1 VPEPTASPPNDAGDE
16 AGVLAPAP
24 ATVPEPEPRQ
34 RWRAVFGRTADAA
47 ALAHREVAEAL
58 EDALAESPL
67 PLMRDR
73 KRGDRPRVTFG
84 APLPIGMVV
93 DRELFDLWLT
103 ALRPLNEIRA
113 VVGGALAPGYEL
125 HDLYDIWLGALA
137 LPASVVGATYRV
149 TLEAGIDRAAL
160 AAAIEGLLEAASL
173 PRQRVKGSGT
183 VAYDLRPLLADLA
196 LLDGDRPS
204 LQIDVRFDPTRGS
217 GRPEEVVAAL
227 AEALDRPLE
236 VTETRRT
243 QLVVED
249 SAG

>member
-1 VPEPTASPPNDAGDE
+1 MPDSTASPPHDPRDAAPE
-16 AGVLAPAP
+16 PAP
-24 ATVPEPEPRQ
+24 AAAPEPRQ
-34 RWRAVFGRTADAA
+34 RWRAVLGRTADAA
-47 ALAHREVAEAL
+47 AVPHREVVEAL
-58 EDALAESPL
+58 EDALGASSL

-73 KRGDRPRVTFG
+73 KRGERPRVTFG

-103 ALRPLNEIRA
+103 ALRPLNEVRA
-113 VVGGALAPGYEL
+113 VVERALAPGYEL
-125 HDLYDIWLGALA
+125 HDLYDVWLGAVA
-137 LPASVVGATYRV
+137 LPASVEGATYRV
-149 TLEAGIDRAAL
+149 TLETGIDRAAL
-160 AAAIEGLLEAASL
+160 AAAIGRLLEAASL
-173 PRQRVKGSGT
+173 PRQRAKGSGS

-196 LLDGDRPS
+196 LLDGDPPS

-227 AEALDRPLE
+227 DEALDRPLG